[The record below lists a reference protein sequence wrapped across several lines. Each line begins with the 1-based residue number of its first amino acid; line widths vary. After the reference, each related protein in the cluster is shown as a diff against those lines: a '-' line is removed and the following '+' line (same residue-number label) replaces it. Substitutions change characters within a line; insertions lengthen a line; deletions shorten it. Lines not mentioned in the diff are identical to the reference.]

1 MEIMPWRSRQMSPI
15 SSLQSEMNRMFEDFF
30 NQPFGLPLQRVRTQ
44 AAVVPALDVK
54 EDESSIVVTAEL
66 PGIDRNDI
74 EISVQDDMLEIRGQK
89 SEEHKNE
96 QENYYMVERS
106 YGAFA
111 RRITLPAEVDSE
123 QAEATMNNGVLTL
136 YLPKAVPKA
145 GKKTISIQ
153 ESAQRQVVGQASSG
167 QVSAGQQSA
176 GQQSTTGAMGSG
188 PPSTRQS
195 TQQSSGQSNGR
206 QASQQNP

>member
-1 MEIMPWRSRQMSPI
+1 MEIMPWRSRQASPI

-30 NQPFGLPLQRVRTQ
+30 NQPFGVPLQRVRTQ
-44 AAVVPALDVK
+44 AAVVPALDIR
-54 EDESSIVVTAEL
+54 EDENSIVVTAEL
-66 PGIDRNDI
+66 PGIDRKDI

-106 YGAFA
+106 YGSFG
-111 RRITLPAEVDSE
+111 RRITLPCEVDSE

-136 YLPKAVPKA
+136 HLPKAAPRA

-153 ESAQRQVVGQASSG
+153 ESAQQQQGNGQSASGSVSSG
-167 QVSAGQQSA
+167 AQAVGSMGQ
-176 GQQSTTGAMGSG
+176 G
-188 PPSTRQS
+188 
-195 TQQSSGQSNGR
+195 GR
-206 QASQQNP
+206 QASVGQQSQQSSSQQSATSPSPRQ

>member
-153 ESAQRQVVGQASSG
+153 ESAQREAVGQASSG

-176 GQQSTTGAMGSG
+176 MGSG
-188 PPSTRQS
+188 QPSTRQS